1 MFLFFVF
8 LIPLFFILIPLF
20 FILILILLYFKQSM

>member
-8 LIPLFFILIPLF
+8 LIPLFVFLIPLF